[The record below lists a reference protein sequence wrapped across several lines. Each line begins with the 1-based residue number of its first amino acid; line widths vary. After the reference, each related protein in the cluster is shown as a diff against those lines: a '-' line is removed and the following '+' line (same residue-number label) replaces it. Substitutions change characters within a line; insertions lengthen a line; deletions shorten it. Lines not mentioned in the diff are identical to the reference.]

1 MYKVLIYSILLLSGL
16 VMSQLLPALIDSY
29 ASFKPAILVLTMIAL
44 SYIMINVGREFEINK
59 NNLKQY
65 GWDYVVAMTTA
76 TFPWLGV
83 TLYFL
88 FVLFPQSMWSNADVW
103 KELFIIGRFAAPTSA
118 GVLFAMLAAAG
129 LGATWVFAKAR
140 VLAIF
145 DDLDTVLLMIPL
157 SILVIGWNPMMGIT
171 VVLMFAMLA
180 LGYYYLHQWKIP
192 SSAPMLLI
200 YSIVIALACEL
211 FYIKSSVHF
220 EVLLPAFVLGCLMK
234 SQHQSKRDESVSTA
248 VAGSFMVLVGL
259 SLPQVFGSVEPVVE
273 STSLITTVDSMG
285 IREIAKHVLWITL
298 IANIGKMFPLFCYRK
313 EASLKERLALSL
325 AMCPRGE
332 VGAGVIM
339 ISLSY
344 GFGGPIITI
353 SMLALALNLIMTGG
367 FILVV
372 KKLIEPDPI
381 SVAIKPSQT
390 TA

>member
-1 MYKVLIYSILLLSGL
+1 
-16 VMSQLLPALIDSY
+16 MSQLLPSLVESY
-29 ASFKPAILVLTMIAL
+29 TSLKPAIIVLTMIAL

-76 TFPWLGV
+76 TFPWIGV

-88 FVLFPQSMWSNADVW
+88 FVLFPPSIWASADIW
-103 KELFIIGRFAAPTSA
+103 KELFIISRFAAPTSA

-171 VVLMFAMLA
+171 VLLMFAMLA
-180 LGYYYLHQWKIP
+180 LGYRYLHQWSIP

-211 FYIKSSVHF
+211 FYIKSNVHF

-234 SQHQSKRDESVSTA
+234 SQHQTDSDEKVSTM
-248 VAGSFMVLVGL
+248 VAGTFMVLVGL
-259 SLPQVFGSVEPVVE
+259 SLPQVFGAVEPIQE
-273 STSLITTVDSMG
+273 TTSIMATVDSMG

-298 IANIGKMFPLFCYRK
+298 IANVGKMFPLFCYRR
-313 EASLKERLALSL
+313 EASIKERLALSL

-353 SMLALALNLIMTGG
+353 SMLALALNLVMTGG
-367 FILVV
+367 FILAV
-372 KKLIEPDPI
+372 KKLIDTEPDLVQPKPI
-381 SVAIKPSQT
+381 QT
-390 TA
+390 MA

>member
-157 SILVIGWNPMMGIT
+157 SILVIGWN
-171 VVLMFAMLA
+171 
-180 LGYYYLHQWKIP
+180 
-192 SSAPMLLI
+192 
-200 YSIVIALACEL
+200 
-211 FYIKSSVHF
+211 
-220 EVLLPAFVLGCLMK
+220 
-234 SQHQSKRDESVSTA
+234 R
-248 VAGSFMVLVGL
+248 
-259 SLPQVFGSVEPVVE
+259 
-273 STSLITTVDSMG
+273 
-285 IREIAKHVLWITL
+285 
-298 IANIGKMFPLFCYRK
+298 
-313 EASLKERLALSL
+313 
-325 AMCPRGE
+325 
-332 VGAGVIM
+332 
-339 ISLSY
+339 
-344 GFGGPIITI
+344 
-353 SMLALALNLIMTGG
+353 
-367 FILVV
+367 
-372 KKLIEPDPI
+372 
-381 SVAIKPSQT
+381 
-390 TA
+390 